1 MCLVTDNRDETASGL
16 NWLRGGTGEQ
26 GLTTLNFQSLGMFP
40 WMQQRVE
47 PSFLGNDHN
56 QQYQAML
63 AAGMQSGDPVRQQF
77 MQLQQPFQYLQQSGS
92 QNPLQLKQQQVIPH
106 LVIVDGHGLAHP
118 RQFGL
123 ACYVGVQTG
132 LPVIGIAKKNLL
144 PYNAKGMNSK
154 KYVQEG
160 FYAGKQKI
168 GVAIRLQENKAPVFI
183 SAGNKI
189 SLDTSIAVIK
199 QLTTIYK
206 FPDNMRRADS
216 ASRITE

>member
-1 MCLVTDNRDETASGL
+1 MSEDRFNNDELNALQEKLALQLDFSPASLYNPKRGDIIVTVDVLYNDNIATAGIDITSWPHEHIKTLTHRLRVSGQYIPGYFSFYEGPVIVETL
-16 NWLRGGTGEQ
+16 DW
-26 GLTTLNFQSLGMFP
+26 
-40 WMQQRVE
+40 
-47 PSFLGNDHN
+47 
-56 QQYQAML
+56 
-63 AAGMQSGDPVRQQF
+63 
-77 MQLQQPFQYLQQSGS
+77 
-92 QNPLQLKQQQVIPH
+92 LKQQQILPQ

-144 PYNAKGMNSK
+144 PYNAKGMNNK

-168 GVAIRLQENKAPVFI
+168 GVATRLQENKAPVFI
-183 SAGNKI
+183 SAGNRI
-189 SLDTSIAVIK
+189 SLDTSITVIK

-216 ASRITE
+216 ASRSTD